1 MMPGILDQR
10 SEQVDDTHL
19 DRDVLSALQEVM
31 EDGYPELLDTFLSD
45 SEERLSLLRQADDAD
60 QLGATAHSFK
70 GSSSNMGA
78 TRLAELCHELEQRA
92 KQKSLEGIEALV
104 GAIDG
109 EFAIVRPLFEAERQ
123 RSLTE

>member
-1 MMPGILDQR
+1 
-10 SEQVDDTHL
+10 VDNTHL

-31 EDGYPELLDTFLSD
+31 EDGYPELLDTFLTD
-45 SEERLSLLRQADDAD
+45 SKERLNLLRQADDAD

-92 KQKSLEGIEALV
+92 KDKKLEGIEALV
-104 GAIDG
+104 GEIDG
-109 EFAIVRPLFEAERQ
+109 EFAIVRPLYEAERQ
-123 RSLTE
+123 RSLAE